1 MGSALELTASRLSL
15 APSLPS
21 AHRMACD
28 RAVQHRHAA
37 PAYASGVSPGS
48 CVRALFMV
56 RCQARAGHAH
66 GGLCGARERVS
77 MHVRD
82 LACIC
87 RTPRSRG
94 GSRSRLAGGRRRCT
108 MARSSWD
115 ATHRPHSREG
125 STRHGNRAQQA
136 TGRPLPRAAQRR
148 RSANSSTAHY
158 LAVAK
163 FRQLGASFAENADK
177 FGDRATSAIPQ
188 TRRPPRQTPRNG
200 ACLGRAPAAYRQSS
214 RERRTKYPLAERGM

>member
-1 MGSALELTASRLSL
+1 MRHRLTL
-15 APSLPS
+15 AAWRHPC
-21 AHRMACD
+21 R
-28 RAVQHRHAA
+28 RA
-37 PAYASGVSPGS
+37 
-48 CVRALFMV
+48 CVRAYCMVRVRNVHV

-125 STRHGNRAQQA
+125 STRHGNRAQRA
-136 TGRPLPRAAQRR
+136 ASGRPLPRAAQRR
-148 RSANSSTAHY
+148 RSANSCTAHY
-158 LAVAK
+158 LAFAK
-163 FRQLGASFAENADK
+163 FRQLGASSRKRGQIRRADSLSYTPNK
-177 FGDRATSAIPQ
+177 ATTPTNSA
-188 TRRPPRQTPRNG
+188 
-200 ACLGRAPAAYRQSS
+200 
-214 RERRTKYPLAERGM
+214 

>member
-28 RAVQHRHAA
+28 QAVQHRHAA

-48 CVRALFMV
+48 CVRALCMV
-56 RCQARAGHAH
+56 RMWDVHVLCQARAGHAH
-66 GGLCGARERVS
+66 GGLCRARERVS
-77 MHVRD
+77 MHLRE
-82 LACIC
+82 LTCRC

-94 GSRSRLAGGRRRCT
+94 GSRSRLEGGRRRCT
-108 MARSSWD
+108 MARSPWD

-136 TGRPLPRAAQRR
+136 ATGRPLPRAAQPRGF
-148 RSANSSTAHY
+148 ANS
-158 LAVAK
+158 AVCQASGAVTRSMAK
-163 FRQLGASFAENADK
+163 FRQLGA
-177 FGDRATSAIPQ
+177 
-188 TRRPPRQTPRNG
+188 
-200 ACLGRAPAAYRQSS
+200 
-214 RERRTKYPLAERGM
+214 